1 MNYGAG
7 QSRSGQYRFR
17 TGDQALVRQINL
29 TVIMHHLREYAPI
42 SRAGLADITGLNKTT
57 VSSLVREL
65 IERQF
70 VREVGYETP
79 GGGRGAGRLA
89 MLLTPNPRAG
99 YIISMEIGVDF
110 LMAICTNFAPDTMW
124 QVKEEIDPDMGQQV
138 IIDRLLALLYQ
149 GLNVGNDYCQ
159 TLLGVAVGVPGLV
172 DQTSGTLLFAPNLR
186 WKNVPLRRQLESLIN
201 APLIVD
207 NEANIAALGE
217 HYFGAARGFNEVLYL
232 SAGAGLGGGLVHSG
246 QVFSGVTGF
255 GSEFGHMTM
264 DPDGEICN
272 CGNRGC
278 WETQVNQR
286 ALFSYLRRSAG
297 QGNKTVLTEMTGGNL
312 GALTVPMV
320 VEAAK
325 QNDRVALEAL
335 EVLGRNLGI
344 GIASLVNALN
354 PELVVFGGSMSL
366 ASEYLFPAVENE
378 LLQRALRWNR
388 EAIKVVVAKHGQE
401 ACVMGGV
408 ARVFQE
414 VLAEPIPFGGQ
425 PVNVISM
432 VNA

>member
-1 MNYGAG
+1 MNYVAG

-29 TVIMHHLREYAPI
+29 AVIMHHLREYAPI

-70 VREVGYETP
+70 VREVGYESP

-89 MLLTPNPRAG
+89 MLLTLNPRAG
-99 YIISMEIGVDF
+99 YIVSMEIGVDF

-138 IIDRLLALLYQ
+138 IIDRLLALLYK
-149 GLNVGNDYCQ
+149 GLNVGNEYCQ

-186 WKNVPLRRQLESLIN
+186 WENVPLRAKLESLIN

-297 QGNKTVLTEMTGGNL
+297 QGNKTVLTEMTAGNL

-320 VEAAK
+320 VEAAQ
-325 QNDRVALEAL
+325 QNDRMALEAL

-366 ASEYLFPAVENE
+366 ASDYLFPAVENE
-378 LLQRALRWNR
+378 IQQRALRWNR

-414 VLAEPIPFGGQ
+414 VLAEPMPFGGH
-425 PVNVISM
+425 PVNMISM

>member
-1 MNYGAG
+1 MSYVAG

-29 TVIMHHLREYAPI
+29 AVIMHQLRENAPI
-42 SRAGLADITGLNKTT
+42 SRAALAEITGLNKTT

-70 VREVGYETP
+70 VREVGYERP
-79 GGGRGAGRLA
+79 GSGRGAGRLA
-89 MLLTPNPRAG
+89 MLLTLNPKAG
-99 YIISMEIGVDF
+99 YIVSMEIGVDF

-124 QVKEEIDPDMGQQV
+124 QHTEAIDPDMGQQV

-149 GLNVGNDYCQ
+149 AQNIGNEYCQ

-172 DQTSGTLLFAPNLR
+172 DQTTGTLLFAPNLR
-186 WKNVPLRRQLESLIN
+186 WENVSLRPQFEGLIN
-201 APLIVD
+201 APLIID
-207 NEANIAALGE
+207 NEANTAALGE
-217 HYFGAARGFNEVLYL
+217 HYFGAARGYNEVLYI
-232 SAGAGLGGGLVHSG
+232 SAGAGLGGGLVHNG

-297 QGNKTVLTEMTGGNL
+297 QGNKTNLTEMTGGNL

-320 VEAAK
+320 VEAAD
-325 QNDRVALEAL
+325 QGDALALEAL

-354 PELVVFGGSMSL
+354 PELVVFGGIMSL
-366 ASEYLFPAVENE
+366 ASDYLLPVVEQE
-378 LLQRALRWNR
+378 IQQRALRWNR

-408 ARVFQE
+408 ARVFQA
-414 VLAEPIPFGGQ
+414 VLAEPMPMGRQ
-425 PVNVISM
+425 PASAFSM

>member
-1 MNYGAG
+1 MNYVAG

-29 TVIMHHLREYAPI
+29 AVIMHHLRENAPI
-42 SRAGLADITGLNKTT
+42 SRAALAEITGLNKTT

-70 VREVGYETP
+70 VREVGYESS
-79 GGGRGAGRLA
+79 GSGRGAGRLA
-89 MLLTPNPRAG
+89 MLLTLNPKAG
-99 YIISMEIGVDF
+99 YIVSMEIGVDF

-124 QVKEEIDPDMGQQV
+124 QHKEEIDPDMGQQV

-149 GLNVGNDYCQ
+149 AFNIGSEYCQ

-172 DQTSGTLLFAPNLR
+172 DQNSGTLLFAPNLR
-186 WKNVPLRRQLESLIN
+186 WENVPLRAQLEGLIN

-217 HYFGAARGFNEVLYL
+217 HYFGAARGYNEVLYL
-232 SAGAGLGGGLVHSG
+232 SAGVGLGGGLVHNG

-278 WETQVNQR
+278 WETQVSQR
-286 ALFSYLRRSAG
+286 ALFRYLRRSAG
-297 QGNKTVLTEMTGGNL
+297 QGNKTMLTEMTGGNL

-320 VEAAK
+320 VEAA
-325 QNDRVALEAL
+325 QRNDHMALEAL
-335 EVLGRNLGI
+335 EVLGRHLGI

-354 PELVVFGGSMSL
+354 PELVVFGGIMSL
-366 ASEYLFPAVENE
+366 ASEN
-378 LLQRALRWNR
+378 LLPVIEDEIQQRALRWNR

-408 ARVFQE
+408 ARVFQA
-414 VLAEPIPFGGQ
+414 VLAEPMPLGGQ
-425 PVNVISM
+425 PTGVISM

>member
-1 MNYGAG
+1 MNYVAG

-29 TVIMHHLREYAPI
+29 AVIMHHLREYAPI

-70 VREVGYETP
+70 VREVGYESP

-89 MLLTPNPRAG
+89 MLLSLNPKAG
-99 YIISMEIGVDF
+99 YIVSMEIGVDF

-149 GLNVGNDYCQ
+149 GLNVGNEYCQ

-186 WKNVPLRRQLESLIN
+186 WENVPLRTQLEGLIN
-201 APLIVD
+201 APLIID
-207 NEANIAALGE
+207 NEANTAALGE
-217 HYFGAARGFNEVLYL
+217 HYFGAARGYNEVLYI
-232 SAGAGLGGGLVHSG
+232 SAGAGLGGGFVHNG

-278 WETQVNQR
+278 WETQVSQR
-286 ALFSYLRRSAG
+286 ALFSFLRRSSG
-297 QGNKTVLTEMTGGNL
+297 QGNKTMLTEMTGGNL
-312 GALTVPMV
+312 GALTVPLV
-320 VEAAK
+320 VEAAN
-325 QNDRVALEAL
+325 QDDRMALEAL
-335 EVLGRNLGI
+335 NVIGRNLGI

-354 PELVVFGGSMSL
+354 PELVVFGGIMSL
-366 ASEYLFPAVENE
+366 ASDYLLPVVEDE
-378 LLQRALRWNR
+378 IRERALRWNR
-388 EAIKVVVAKHGQE
+388 EAIRVVVAKHGQE

-408 ARVFQE
+408 ARVFQA
-414 VLAEPIPFGGQ
+414 VLAEPMPMGRQ
-425 PVNVISM
+425 PASVFSM

>member
-1 MNYGAG
+1 MNYVAG

-29 TVIMHHLREYAPI
+29 AVIMHHLREYAPI

-70 VREVGYETP
+70 VREVGYESP

-89 MLLTPNPRAG
+89 MLLTLNPRAG
-99 YIISMEIGVDF
+99 YIVSMEIGVDF

-124 QVKEEIDPDMGQQV
+124 QVNEEIDPDMGQQV
-138 IIDRLLALLYQ
+138 IIDRLLALLYK
-149 GLNVGNDYCQ
+149 GLNVGNEYCQ

-186 WKNVPLRRQLESLIN
+186 WENVPLRAKLESLIN

-297 QGNKTVLTEMTGGNL
+297 QGNKTVLTEMTAGNL

-320 VEAAK
+320 VEAAQ
-325 QNDRVALEAL
+325 QNDRMALEAL

-366 ASEYLFPAVENE
+366 ASDYLFPAVENE
-378 LLQRALRWNR
+378 IQQRALRWNR

-414 VLAEPIPFGGQ
+414 VLAEPMPFGGH
-425 PVNVISM
+425 PVNMISM

>member
-1 MNYGAG
+1 MNYVAG

-17 TGDQALVRQINL
+17 TGDQALVRHINL
-29 TVIMHHLREYAPI
+29 AVIMHHLREYAPI

-70 VREVGYETP
+70 VREVGYESP

-89 MLLTPNPRAG
+89 MLLTLNPRAG
-99 YIISMEIGVDF
+99 YIVSMEIGVDF

-138 IIDRLLALLYQ
+138 IIDRLLALLYK
-149 GLNVGNDYCQ
+149 GLNVGNEYCQ

-186 WKNVPLRRQLESLIN
+186 WENVPLRAKLESLIN

-297 QGNKTVLTEMTGGNL
+297 QGNKTVLTEMTAGNL

-320 VEAAK
+320 VEAAQ
-325 QNDRVALEAL
+325 QNDRMALEAL

-366 ASEYLFPAVENE
+366 ASDYLFPAVENE
-378 LLQRALRWNR
+378 IQQRALRWNR

-414 VLAEPIPFGGQ
+414 VLAEPMPFGGH
-425 PVNVISM
+425 PVNMISM

>member
-1 MNYGAG
+1 MNYVAG

-29 TVIMHHLREYAPI
+29 AVIMHHLREYAPI

-70 VREVGYETP
+70 VREVGYESP
-79 GGGRGAGRLA
+79 GSGRGAGRLA
-89 MLLTPNPRAG
+89 MLLSLNPKAG
-99 YIISMEIGVDF
+99 YIVSMEIGVDF
-110 LMAICTNFAPDTMW
+110 LMAVCTNFAPDTMW

-149 GLNVGNDYCQ
+149 GLNVGNEYCQ

-186 WKNVPLRRQLESLIN
+186 WENVPLRTQLEGLID
-201 APLIVD
+201 APLIID
-207 NEANIAALGE
+207 NEANTAALGE
-217 HYFGAARGFNEVLYL
+217 HYFGAARGYNEVLYI
-232 SAGAGLGGGLVHSG
+232 SVGAGLGGGFVHNG

-278 WETQVNQR
+278 WETQVSQR
-286 ALFSYLRRSAG
+286 ALFSFLRRSAG
-297 QGNKTVLTEMTGGNL
+297 QGNKTMLTEMTGGNL
-312 GALTVPMV
+312 GALTVPLV
-320 VEAAK
+320 VEAAN
-325 QNDRVALEAL
+325 QDDRMALEAL
-335 EVLGRNLGI
+335 NVIGRNLGI

-354 PELVVFGGSMSL
+354 PELVVFGGIMSL
-366 ASEYLFPAVENE
+366 ASEYLLPVVEDE
-378 LLQRALRWNR
+378 IRERALRWNR
-388 EAIKVVVAKHGQE
+388 EAIRVVVAKHGQE

-408 ARVFQE
+408 ARVFQA
-414 VLAEPIPFGGQ
+414 VLAEPMPMGRQ
-425 PVNVISM
+425 PASVFSM